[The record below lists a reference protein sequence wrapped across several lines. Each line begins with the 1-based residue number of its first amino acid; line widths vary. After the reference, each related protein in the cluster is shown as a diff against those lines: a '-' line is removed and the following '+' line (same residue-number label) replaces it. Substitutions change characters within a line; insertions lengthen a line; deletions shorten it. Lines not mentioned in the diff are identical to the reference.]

1 MAQFTIALDKDGKT
15 INIDNAT
22 QHMKYK
28 CINCGEPMIVRK
40 GEVREHHFAHYQDT
54 QQCNHDDWLH
64 KRIIDVL
71 ITRLE
76 NSEPLTVCSTNGKID
91 LSDNILFK
99 KEKQYES
106 WFPDILVKTSSE
118 EVIFI
123 EVCVSHPCSKDK
135 INSGCKIIEIKA
147 EDARAIEE
155 LESGTIH
162 SSGEYYK
169 LIFHNFHTDN
179 FIPAPVSVNGTH
191 ANYFILHADGN
202 YEITQHKKFSETD
215 LLILGINTAEN
226 FAINIGKAY
235 AWRKGFIGN
244 YALTNYEIHIDMQ
257 AVIQTFNVSEYKIE

>member
-22 QHMKYK
+22 KHTMYK

-71 ITRLE
+71 IKRLE
-76 NSEPLTVCSTNGKID
+76 NSEHLTICTPNGEMD
-91 LSDNILFK
+91 MSDNISFCR
-99 KEKQYES
+99 EMQYET
-106 WFPDILVKTSSE
+106 WIPDILIKKTE

-123 EVCVSHPCSKDK
+123 EVCVTHPCSKDK
-135 INSGCKIIEIKA
+135 INSGYKIIEIKA

-155 LESGTIH
+155 LEYETIH
-162 SSGEYYK
+162 SSGKYYK

-202 YEITQHKKFSETD
+202 YEITQHKKFSDTD
-215 LLILGINTAEN
+215 LLILGINTVAN